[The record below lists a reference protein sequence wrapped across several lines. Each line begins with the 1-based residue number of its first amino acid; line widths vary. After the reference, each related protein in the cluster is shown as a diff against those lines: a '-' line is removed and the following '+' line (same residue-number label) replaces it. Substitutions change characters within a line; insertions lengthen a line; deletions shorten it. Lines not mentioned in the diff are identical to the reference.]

1 MKFPNVS
8 KIHAVLFFLTIISTL
23 IAGSIMQG
31 GDPFSNPID
40 ITRGIPFSITLM
52 LILGCHEFGHYY
64 YALKHNVDA
73 TLPYFLPA
81 PPYIFIIGTFGAFIK
96 IKSPIYKKDALL
108 QIGAAGPIAG
118 FIIAVPALVIGLL
131 LSDVIEI
138 NNQYNGII
146 LGDSLLM
153 KIFTYI
159 IFPDLGNGYDILLNP
174 IAFAGWIG
182 LLVTMLNL
190 LPVGQLD
197 GGHIAYAML
206 GNKQGLVG
214 WITLGALFLLSFLSL
229 NWLVW
234 GLLIFFL
241 MRSAKHPPIHDILTP
256 LSNKNKNIGYLCLLI
271 FILCFIPT
279 PFQF

>member
-1 MKFPNVS
+1 
-8 KIHAVLFFLTIISTL
+8 
-23 IAGSIMQG
+23 MQG
-31 GDPFSNPID
+31 WDPFSNPID

-138 NNQYNGII
+138 KKMNLDDLSKMALDDPSTSSNPKKLTLN
-146 LGDSLLM
+146 DM
-153 KIFTYI
+153 KVMYEHSIS
-159 IFPDLGNGYDILLNP
+159 GE
-174 IAFAGWIG
+174 
-182 LLVTMLNL
+182 
-190 LPVGQLD
+190 
-197 GGHIAYAML
+197 
-206 GNKQGLVG
+206 
-214 WITLGALFLLSFLSL
+214 LF
-229 NWLVW
+229 
-234 GLLIFFL
+234 
-241 MRSAKHPPIHDILTP
+241 
-256 LSNKNKNIGYLCLLI
+256 
-271 FILCFIPT
+271 
-279 PFQF
+279 